1 MLQGPAARGS
11 RRHPQHAATHG
22 PRQTMAVMVV
32 SAMLGKV
39 LSAGKVRAQVG
50 CDCQA
55 NYHSKLCMASVTF
68 AGCCTGKKRLWRIS
82 LAQFIHGKRLET
94 CLAAP
99 CSSLLQCCTH
109 RATSLLSLCAGA
121 WSTFSGMGRSRSR
134 TFPELS
140 GISLGLFHQE
150 NRFRQMVYDTVT
162 NRCASPLLYTALDV
176 DCIHNKR
183 ARFSHIQQ
191 Y

>member
-1 MLQGPAARGS
+1 
-11 RRHPQHAATHG
+11 
-22 PRQTMAVMVV
+22 
-32 SAMLGKV
+32 
-39 LSAGKVRAQVG
+39 
-50 CDCQA
+50 
-55 NYHSKLCMASVTF
+55 
-68 AGCCTGKKRLWRIS
+68 
-82 LAQFIHGKRLET
+82 
-94 CLAAP
+94 
-99 CSSLLQCCTH
+99 
-109 RATSLLSLCAGA
+109 LSLCAGA
-121 WSTFSGMGRSRSR
+121 WSTFSGMLRSRSR

-140 GISLGLFHQE
+140 GVSLGLFHQE